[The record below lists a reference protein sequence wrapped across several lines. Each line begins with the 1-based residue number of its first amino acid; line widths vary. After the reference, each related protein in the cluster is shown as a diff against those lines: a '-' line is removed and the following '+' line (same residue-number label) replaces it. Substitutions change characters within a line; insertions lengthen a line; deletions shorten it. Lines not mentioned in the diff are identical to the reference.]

1 MKDLIEERLLSFENE
16 IKSLKTSSVPK
27 AYISDKDTLVITTLN
42 DTKSYYFGIEEDS
55 FLLMDQIAIP
65 LAKGS
70 KLREGFNY
78 M

>member
-1 MKDLIEERLLSFENE
+1 MKDLIEERLLSFEEE

-27 AYISDKDTLVITTLN
+27 AYIGDKDTLVMVTLN
-42 DTKSYYFGIEEDS
+42 DSKSYYFGIEEDS
-55 FLLMDQIAIP
+55 FFSMDQIAIP